1 MGSVKRFI
9 LVIAII
15 FIGVSLCAC
24 AGRSA
29 NARIYVSLDNM
40 PDTLDPQVASS
51 DSELMIARNIYE
63 GLTRQD
69 ENGDI
74 VKAACKDYRFENL
87 TYTFTLR
94 DDIKWSNGKKIVADD
109 FVFGIKRALL
119 PETRA
124 PFARLLFAIKGAP
137 EVNAGRADAG
147 TLGISAPDS
156 KTVKITLSYDDEEF
170 LRVLSMPVS
179 MPCKEDFF
187 YESTGKYGLER
198 DYILSCGSYKVGKWN
213 KTDFGIRLLKNDEY
227 TGSFKPKNAAV
238 YIAKDKEKSVVEKLN
253 SGDADMALLSAKY
266 LPKVDSGKIKLTS
279 VQNICWVLSLGGDF
293 SQNVRRALCMCTS
306 SESYKKNLPAGFTAA
321 DSIYPG
327 VLSKNT
333 GTDVAFARVY
343 DSVTARS
350 LISAELKNF
359 KNKKFPQTTLV
370 YSQSEPMRT
379 VITLIVGDWQQNLS
393 TFINIKSE
401 DKSLEGELK
410 THSLPLSVFP
420 VKADSTLGEYLYKFG
435 VDYKGDAVAAAKK
448 AEGHYNLLP
457 VAFEDT
463 TVGYRDNLSG
473 VNISATG
480 GYVDFS
486 FVVKK

>member
-29 NARIYVSLDNM
+29 NARIYVSLDEM
-40 PDTLDPQVASS
+40 PDTLDPQVAQS
-51 DSELMIARNIYE
+51 DSELLIARNIYE

-69 ENGDI
+69 EDGNI
-74 VKAACKDYRFENL
+74 VKAACKDYKFENL

-94 DDIKWSNGKKIVADD
+94 DDIKWSDGKKIVADD

-137 EVNAGRADAG
+137 EVNAGTAGEDA
-147 TLGISAPDS
+147 LGISAPDS
-156 KTVKITLSYDDEEF
+156 KTVQITLSFDDSNF

-179 MPCKEDFF
+179 MPCREDFF
-187 YESTGKYGLER
+187 YKSTGKYGLER
-198 DYILSCGSYKVGKWN
+198 DYILSCGSYKVGRWN

-253 SGDADMALLSAKY
+253 SGDSDMALLSAKY
-266 LPKVDSGKIKLTS
+266 LPKVEGKDIEITS
-279 VQNICWVLSLGGDF
+279 VQNICWVLSIGGDF
-293 SQNVRRALCMCTS
+293 SSNVRKALCMCTS
-306 SESYKKNLPAGFTAA
+306 LDNYKSSLPKGFTAA
-321 DSIYPG
+321 NSIYPG
-327 VLSKNT
+327 VLSRDME
-333 GTDVAFARVY
+333 TDVTFAQVY
-343 DSVTARS
+343 DAVTARS

-359 KNKKFPQTTLV
+359 DNRKFPQTTLI
-370 YSQSEPMRT
+370 YSQSEAMRPA
-379 VITLIVGDWQQNLS
+379 ITLIVGDWQQNLS
-393 TFINIKSE
+393 TFINIKPE
-401 DKSLEGELK
+401 DKSLESELK
-410 THSLPLSVFP
+410 THSLPISVFP

-435 VDYKGDAVAAAKK
+435 VTYTGDDVAAANK
-448 AEGHYNLLP
+448 AAGVYNLLP

-463 TVGYRDNLSG
+463 AIGYHSNLSG
-473 VNISATG
+473 VYMNATG

-486 FVVKK
+486 FIVKK